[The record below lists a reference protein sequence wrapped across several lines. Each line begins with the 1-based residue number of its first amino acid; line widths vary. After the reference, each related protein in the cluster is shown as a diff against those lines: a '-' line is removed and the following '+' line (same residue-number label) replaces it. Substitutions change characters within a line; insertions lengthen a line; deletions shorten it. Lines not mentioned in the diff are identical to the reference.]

1 MKPEKPKKGIK
12 KNPFLS
18 LDRIVQVNMLSY
30 IDLDNSSASVN
41 FTIAHINDAD
51 ETVADFGMSRKLY
64 YEINNQTKVDKNGNH
79 IIVDIDPVDIDPVD
93 NPTPNKE
100 VGEGEFDYWMTNIK
114 KVGLEGSLIELIAKL
129 DAVNYFD

>member
-1 MKPEKPKKGIK
+1 
-12 KNPFLS
+12 
-18 LDRIVQVNMLSY
+18 MLTY
-30 IDLDNSSASVN
+30 VDLDNSSASVN

-79 IIVDIDPVDIDPVD
+79 IIVDIDPVDISVT
-93 NPTPNKE
+93 TPDKK

>member
-30 IDLDNSSASVN
+30 VDLDNSSASVN

-79 IIVDIDPVDIDPVD
+79 ITVDIDPVDISNSKQRSRRRRRRV
-93 NPTPNKE
+93 
-100 VGEGEFDYWMTNIK
+100 
-114 KVGLEGSLIELIAKL
+114 
-129 DAVNYFD
+129 